1 MASVDVQGE
10 AKSFGRA
17 VARCFTHCFLFLKN
31 NILKLGFRH
40 CAFGGKLLR
49 FRGSHHGASDLL

>member
-17 VARCFTHCFLFLKN
+17 DARCFTHRFLPPKN
-31 NILKLGFRH
+31 NILRLGFRH

-49 FRGSHHGASDLL
+49 FRGSRHSATVLL